1 MIDLEEMIEVSMAG
15 RCVVVSLLTTL
26 VAACHFF
33 PPFTLIFS
41 VQYCDRQG
49 PPAASEDDKSGRRKI
64 GPSCTWFMADNGF
77 FKVFKWCSVVF
88 SVQGAYFLV
97 KENNSFKVFVR
108 VLKCTSVFVAF
119 VPHCCD

>member
-77 FKVFKWCSVVF
+77 FKVFKVVVF
-88 SVQGAYFLV
+88 SSVQCAYFLV

-108 VLKCTSVFVAF
+108 GS
-119 VPHCCD
+119 